1 MVHAGG
7 GWVDGGIQGREEEEG
22 KRASVSSPRAREKQ
36 VSPSPGGSEPSLV
49 WFDQHQGKNSMPF
62 TYSIIKGFFCFFVG
76 RSVEVVAMLVLKTKG
91 GKGYILPVLLLKTF

>member
-1 MVHAGG
+1 
-7 GWVDGGIQGREEEEG
+7 
-22 KRASVSSPRAREKQ
+22 
-36 VSPSPGGSEPSLV
+36 
-49 WFDQHQGKNSMPF
+49 MPF